1 LRDVFQAMRSR
12 ALERAKAN
20 GLGTRLTFSFSAD
33 MRFVGQAFE
42 VPVPFFETELA
53 SLTAA
58 GVRQRFGEAHQRVYF
73 FGGETARP
81 IEFVSF
87 RLGLA
92 APLRELPLLAVA
104 QEARSP
110 PRAIRIFEGK
120 SWRDAQ
126 LLRRGA
132 LQAEPTPG
140 PALIE
145 DPTSTLYVPSGW
157 TARPDGNGN
166 TILGRR

>member
-1 LRDVFQAMRSR
+1 
-12 ALERAKAN
+12 
-20 GLGTRLTFSFSAD
+20 
-33 MRFVGQAFE
+33 
-42 VPVPFFETELA
+42 
-53 SLTAA
+53 
-58 GVRQRFGEAHQRVYF
+58 VRQRFAEAHQRVYF
-73 FGGETARP
+73 FGGETGRP

-92 APLRELPLLAVA
+92 APLRELPLLAVP
-104 QEARSP
+104 QEARSA

-120 SWRDAQ
+120 SWRNAQ

-132 LQAEPTPG
+132 LHGAEPTPG

-157 TARPDGNGN
+157 MARSDGNGN